1 MRGGPSDYTKNKGEL
16 YMPFESGSMTMT
28 IFRMPDKLPEKY
40 LEFFAANTAGTLDSV
55 KEEPV
60 TGWVSGRHLLEVKID
75 EETSICGGHLY
86 LNMRTAERKIPSLLL
101 KAICRREELV
111 YMQANNTIS
120 VPSKIRKEIK
130 EDAMEKNLM
139 KMPPSISAVP
149 FVIDLASDMLYLG
162 TGSTA
167 QIDNFLGFF
176 HKTIEIEP
184 FHVNIEDM
192 MYRLFD
198 GKTENDLPSLK
209 FSFEATADEEP
220 VPGRDFLT
228 WLWYYSEEGGGKISL
243 DNYGDFECMVEGP
256 LTFAFSAEAKGAAET
271 SIKKGNPMISAEAKS
286 ALQVGKKLKKAR
298 VSIVRGEEIW
308 SFNFDA
314 DKFVFGGLSLPDG
327 EEMEPASRFAE
338 RINFLHIFNLA
349 IQEYFKKFVEAVTD
363 KDYQA
368 FEKKIQ
374 KWVKERDS
382 Y

>member
-1 MRGGPSDYTKNKGEL
+1 
-16 YMPFESGSMTMT
+16 MPFESGSMTMT
-28 IFRMPDKLPEKY
+28 IFRMPDKLPENY

-75 EETSICGGHLY
+75 DETSICGGHLY
-86 LNMRTAERKIPSLLL
+86 LNMRTAERKIPSVLL

-130 EDAMEKNLM
+130 EDAVEKNLM

-149 FVIDLASDMLYLG
+149 FVIDMASDMLYLG

-176 HKTIEIEP
+176 HKTTEIEP
-184 FHVNIEDM
+184 FHVNVEDM
-192 MYRLFD
+192 MYRLFN
-198 GKTENDLPSLK
+198 GKEADLPSIR
-209 FSFEATADEEP
+209 FSLEASVDEEP

-228 WLWYYSEEGGGKISL
+228 WLWFYSEEGGSKIEL
-243 DNYGDFECMVEGP
+243 ENYGEFDCMVEGP
-256 LTFAFSAEAKGAAET
+256 LTLAFSAEAKGSAET
-271 SIKKGNPMISAEAKS
+271 SIKKGNPTRSAEAKA
-286 ALQVGKKLKKAR
+286 ALQVGKKLKKAK
-298 VSIVRGEEIW
+298 VSIVRGEEVW

-338 RINFLHIFNLA
+338 RVNFMHIFNLA
-349 IQEYFKKFVEAVTD
+349 IQGYFKKFVESVTG
-363 KDYQA
+363 KDFQSL
-368 FEKKIQ
+368 EKKIQ
-374 KWVKERDS
+374 KWVTERDS